1 MSWSSYGNHHCK
13 GFDFSAGFFSSGLT
27 SLSTHPSIFMATGS
41 DKNIYD
47 DCQPLQPIASIVDEV
62 FTGYEERRII
72 SSVKESTKPK
82 GPIEANSNNVADT
95 SQKQIQLSQTITLGE
110 SSHSTA
116 TETEDRNHTNHEVTE
131 EKVNRATKSHNN
143 SPVDLV
149 ISTRELD
156 GTTTLKLDFAS
167 HVFQGLSSLRISK
180 QRRSLR
186 MLWAG
191 FTLLLWI
198 VASVMLTF
206 VGHLL
211 HLY

>member
-1 MSWSSYGNHHCK
+1 
-13 GFDFSAGFFSSGLT
+13 
-27 SLSTHPSIFMATGS
+27 MATGS
-41 DKNIYD
+41 DNNIYGES
-47 DCQPLQPIASIVDEV
+47 QPLQPNDSIVDEV
-62 FTGYEERRII
+62 FTGYKVRRLIG
-72 SSVKESTKPK
+72 SVKESTKST
-82 GPIEANSNNVADT
+82 GPIGASSNNVADT
-95 SQKQIQLSQTITLGE
+95 SQNQIQLSQTITPE
-110 SSHSTA
+110 ASNHSTA

-131 EKVNRATKSHNN
+131 AKVNRAIKSHND

-156 GTTTLKLDFAS
+156 ETTALNLDFAS
-167 HVFQGLSSLRISK
+167 HVLEGLSSLRIRN

-198 VASVMLTF
+198 VASIILTF

-211 HLY
+211 HFY

>member
-1 MSWSSYGNHHCK
+1 
-13 GFDFSAGFFSSGLT
+13 
-27 SLSTHPSIFMATGS
+27 MATGS
-41 DKNIYD
+41 DNNIYGD
-47 DCQPLQPIASIVDEV
+47 WQSLQPSASVVDEV
-62 FTGYEERRII
+62 FTGYEMRRII

-82 GPIEANSNNVADT
+82 GPIGANSNNAADT
-95 SQKQIQLSQTITLGE
+95 SQKKIQLSQTINPGE
-110 SSHSTA
+110 SGHSTA

-131 EKVNRATKSHNN
+131 EKINQATKSHND

-156 GTTTLKLDFAS
+156 GTSNLKLDFTTR
-167 HVFQGLSSLRISK
+167 VLEGLSSLRIRK

-198 VASVMLTF
+198 VALVILTF